1 MCKYR
6 FEATI
11 KSVMKKKKVTFQIVP
26 TSKYLIKS
34 PKGKYYYVAFNESE
48 KNLLSRIHVIDDKKL
63 SVALNNLDKNLELWF
78 CLKSDTGQSVLLECD
93 KDDNIVG
100 MPGK

>member
-26 TSKYLIKS
+26 TSKYLITS

-48 KNLLSRIHVIDDKKL
+48 KSLPARIHVINDKKL
-63 SVALNNLDKNLELWF
+63 SVALNNRDKNFELWL

-93 KDDNIVG
+93 KDDNLVG